1 MARKREPTEL
11 EATVSKQLK
20 ALRES
25 AGLSQ
30 EKLARAVDVSS
41 RTVQNWEKGGG
52 TFPFTDAIKIA
63 DALGCTLYDL
73 AGLAEPPAA
82 KRKGGGAK

>member
-1 MARKREPTEL
+1 MARKKRRPTEL
-11 EATVSKQLK
+11 EATVSKRLK
-20 ALRES
+20 ALREG

-41 RTVQNWEKGGG
+41 RTVQNWEKEGG
-52 TFPFTDAIKIA
+52 TFPFTDAIRIA

-73 AGLAEPPAA
+73 AGLAEPAA
-82 KRKGGGAK
+82 KKKGGGK